1 MPEGQCQKSSVCGG
15 AAAMIPL
22 RLTVR
27 NFLCYGDG
35 VPPLDLENIHV
46 ACLCGQNGHGKSAL
60 LDAITWALW
69 GKARAKNQD
78 ELIHYGQDEMMVD
91 LEFRLRDTRY
101 RVVRRHASGLG
112 RRRSSATDLQLQISG
127 EDGFVPITAASM
139 RETQA
144 GIDRIIGM
152 DYDTFIN
159 SAFLLQGRAD
169 EFTNKSPGERKE
181 VLARI
186 LSLDV
191 YDDLQERAKERADR
205 KRDAASR
212 VEGDLEGMRRDVAR
226 SDGIRTELDQVNRE
240 LAELTRRVDASKET
254 AIILKTRVDH
264 LRAIRDELQELAGRI
279 PVFEADISNL
289 QDEAD
294 SREARITAYEALIGE
309 KDTIECG
316 LARFREASH
325 RYQEMNASRDR
336 FDELAK
342 TRSELEGAVGQARAT
357 LEERLRQLE
366 RRIEGELRPKVEAA
380 PTLALQLD
388 EARVTAE
395 GLAGEDRDLAERRQF
410 LQELAT
416 RIGQHEGDDAR
427 LKSEG
432 QDIRAKLN
440 LVQSPDGAS
449 CPLCGTELG
458 PEGCRHLADS
468 YKSQIEEKLRLYR
481 SNEEGLKGAQEE
493 RVGLEAEISKREGA
507 LRQGQQQ
514 AQSAIALLER
524 QIAESREVAEEEERL
539 SLKLLG
545 GRKSLELRLYA
556 TEDQDELRQVE
567 SQILALD
574 YDPATHRHLYDEM
587 MQLQSFD
594 ESHGRLQDA
603 VVGLPGER
611 ESLSRARDMLHRRR
625 EELDV
630 VKQKQRAGQEDV
642 LELPQWEEKLKVAQ
656 AEYGELE
663 LQQRGLYRRQVELE
677 GDLRRVEALEGQ
689 MEGKE
694 AEARALREEQGV
706 YQELVEAFGK
716 RGVQALLIETVLPRI
731 EEEANVL
738 LGRVTDDRMHLKLE
752 TQRERRGRRGEPIET
767 LEINVSDEMGP
778 RSYELFSGGEAFR
791 INLFPSGFALSQG
804 SPGPIAGGLPCPP
817 CSSTR
822 VSGPR
827 DAAGRERI
835 LDVISAIQ
843 NDFEKIIV
851 ITHLEELKEAFP
863 VRIEVQKDGD
873 GSSFWMT

>member
-1 MPEGQCQKSSVCGG
+1 
-15 AAAMIPL
+15 MIPL

-294 SREARITAYEALIGE
+294 SRETRITAYEALIGE

-493 RVGLEAEISKREGA
+493 RAGLEAEISKREGA

-539 SLKLLG
+539 SLKLLE

-594 ESHGRLQDA
+594 ERHGRLQDA

-630 VKQKQRAGQEDV
+630 VKQKQRAGQEHV

-689 MEGKE
+689 MEGRE

-791 INLFPSGFALSQG
+791 INLSLRIALSKVLAHRRG
-804 SPGPIAGGLPCPP
+804 APLP
-817 CSSTR
+817 TMFIDE
-822 VSGPR
+822 GFGTQ

-843 NDFEKIIV
+843 DDFEKIIV

>member
-1 MPEGQCQKSSVCGG
+1 
-15 AAAMIPL
+15 MIPL

-205 KRDAASR
+205 KRDAASS

-395 GLAGEDRDLAERRQF
+395 RLAGEDRDLAERRQF

-432 QDIRAKLN
+432 KDIRAKLN

-493 RVGLEAEISKREGA
+493 RAGLEAEISKREGA

-594 ESHGRLQDA
+594 ERHGRLQDA

-689 MEGKE
+689 MDGRE

-791 INLFPSGFALSQG
+791 INLSLRIALSKVLAHRRG
-804 SPGPIAGGLPCPP
+804 APLP
-817 CSSTR
+817 TMFIDE
-822 VSGPR
+822 GFGTQ

-843 NDFEKIIV
+843 DDFEKIIV

>member
-1 MPEGQCQKSSVCGG
+1 
-15 AAAMIPL
+15 MIPL

-101 RVVRRHASGLG
+101 RVVRKHASGLG

-212 VEGDLEGMRRDVAR
+212 VEGDLEGMRRDVAL

-294 SREARITAYEALIGE
+294 SREAPITAYEALIGE

-493 RVGLEAEISKREGA
+493 RAGLEAEISKREGA

-594 ESHGRLQDA
+594 ERHGRLQDA

-663 LQQRGLYRRQVELE
+663 LQQRGLYRRQVEVE

-689 MEGKE
+689 MEGRE

-791 INLFPSGFALSQG
+791 INLSLRIALSKVLAHRRG
-804 SPGPIAGGLPCPP
+804 APLP
-817 CSSTR
+817 TMFIDE
-822 VSGPR
+822 GFGTQ

-843 NDFEKIIV
+843 DDFEKIIV